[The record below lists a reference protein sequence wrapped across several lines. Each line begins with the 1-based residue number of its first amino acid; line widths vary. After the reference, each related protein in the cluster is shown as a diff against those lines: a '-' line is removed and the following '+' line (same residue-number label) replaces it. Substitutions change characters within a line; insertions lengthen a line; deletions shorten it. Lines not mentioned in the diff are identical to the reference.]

1 MTDQQQGYAGQAG
14 LFDGNTPFNSAY
26 FLVQQILGRVG
37 TMKLVRVEA
46 VTNEGELAPVGFV
59 DVLPL
64 VNLIDGLGNVTV
76 QKTVFG
82 LPYFRIQGG
91 TNAVIMDPQVG
102 DIGLCVISDRDIST
116 VKEAREPSPPGSRR
130 RFDIA
135 DGVYIGGILNGEPE
149 QYVRFAED
157 QIELVSPT
165 KITMTAPQ
173 IEINGALTASQ
184 GASIT
189 GDVSVNGGIDTTGTG
204 DFGGEVTGNGI
215 PLSTH
220 RHGGVTAGAAQT
232 GVPVP

>member
-14 LFDGNTPFNSAY
+14 LFDGNTPFNAAY

-91 TNAVIMDPQVG
+91 TNAVIMDPKVG
-102 DIGLCVISDRDIST
+102 DIGLCIISDRDISA
-116 VKEAREPSPPGSRR
+116 VKAAREPSPPGSRR
-130 RFDIA
+130 RFDLA
-135 DGVYIGGILNGEPE
+135 DGVYIGGILNGVPE
-149 QYVRFAED
+149 QYVRFTDDEIEVVSTTKVTLRAPD
-157 QIELVSPT
+157 IELDGNV
-165 KITMTAPQ
+165 TA
-173 IEINGALTASQ
+173 
-184 GASIT
+184 
-189 GDVSVNGGIDTTGTG
+189 TGTVKG
-204 DFGGEVTGNGI
+204 PGNISLTTHTHTSAAPGNPTGP
-215 PLSTH
+215 PL
-220 RHGGVTAGAAQT
+220 
-232 GVPVP
+232 P